1 MTGMEGNGQ
10 RRRLKG
16 APPFYRSRFQR
27 TSASASSASSE
38 IVELFGCSR
47 KNHSVKRRI
56 IMKRKR
62 WNPKVT
68 INFVDFK
75 SEAERERSYKMW
87 ADTIF
92 HIKGRPEE
100 EREAESDY

>member
-1 MTGMEGNGQ
+1 
-10 RRRLKG
+10 
-16 APPFYRSRFQR
+16 
-27 TSASASSASSE
+27 
-38 IVELFGCSR
+38 
-47 KNHSVKRRI
+47 
-56 IMKRKR
+56 MKRKR